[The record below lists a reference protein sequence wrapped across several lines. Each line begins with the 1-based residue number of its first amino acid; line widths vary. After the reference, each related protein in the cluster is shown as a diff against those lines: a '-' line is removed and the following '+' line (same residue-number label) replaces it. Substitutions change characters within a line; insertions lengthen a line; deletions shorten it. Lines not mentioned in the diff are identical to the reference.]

1 MNRHPSISHCHTP
14 MFVHVICEAGFRCT
28 SIMTDNCCPSNVAG
42 AKCALP
48 RTHLIGIL
56 LLSLITF
63 ALKDNTQTHAWTHT
77 STRNAAQL
85 SIQVSMP
92 SRLYG
97 GSNTPVAQTQRI
109 ATRTHGNAQVHI
121 ETVTQTPVHHVTI
134 RAPACTQL
142 RLLHV
147 HSVRARGGVWR
158 GNYS

>member
-1 MNRHPSISHCHTP
+1 M
-14 MFVHVICEAGFRCT
+14 ICEAGFRCT
-28 SIMTDNCCPSNVAG
+28 SIVTDACCPSTATG

-56 LLSLITF
+56 HYPSLQSR
-63 ALKDNTQTHAWTHT
+63 KDTTQPPAWTNT

-85 SIQVSMP
+85 SIQASMP
-92 SRLYG
+92 SRVSG
-97 GSNTPVAQTQRI
+97 GNNTPVAQTQRTRQYN
-109 ATRTHGNAQVHI
+109 ATRTHGNAQVHV
-121 ETVTQTPVHHVTI
+121 ETVTQTPLHHVAI